1 MTSAAPAQPQCP
13 QTLDVPRPV
22 IAAPPAPASARWVRA
37 LLAVAAVVLVGLNLR
52 AAIASAAPLYHGL
65 QDLLGYGPLVASLL
79 PTIPVLCFGFAGAA
93 TAWLVRRAGLER
105 AIALALVLLTAGLA
119 ARAVESTAMLLAGT
133 VAAMCGL
140 AVCNVA
146 MPSFIREHHA
156 RRTPVMTGTY
166 TITMSVGATLA
177 ATVSVPIA
185 AELGSAS
192 LGLAAWALP
201 AVVALVAFLPLALRR
216 RAGGRAAGRHVSPW
230 PMLATRKGLLFTSL
244 FAVQALL
251 AYTIMGWL
259 PSILI
264 ARGLDAT
271 AAGLILGLVQ
281 VVTIPAVV
289 LLLWMAARP
298 RLVRP
303 AFMVVGV
310 SSLTGF
316 TALLFVPAQ
325 WAVVPAVLMGIGF
338 GIFPLVMLLI
348 SRSGETAAETTALS
362 TLAQSLGYLIAAAGP
377 FGLGL
382 LHDALGS
389 WTVPLALLAACAVV
403 QLLLAYWLSKR
414 PAGVP
419 ATVRTGERA

>member
-1 MTSAAPAQPQCP
+1 MTSAAQPQCP
-13 QTLDVPRPV
+13 QTVDVPRPV
-22 IAAPPAPASARWVRA
+22 LAVPELSARAKWVRA
-37 LLAVAAVVLVGLNLR
+37 LLAIAAVVLVGLNLR
-52 AAIASAAPLYHGL
+52 AAIASAAPLYHAL

-105 AIALALVLLTAGLA
+105 AIVLALFLLALGLA
-119 ARAVESTAMLLAGT
+119 VRAVESTGMLLAGT

-166 TITMSVGATLA
+166 TITMSIGATIA
-177 ATVSVPIA
+177 ATASVPLA
-185 AELGSAS
+185 TRFGSPS
-192 LGLAAWALP
+192 LGLAAWTLP
-201 AVVALVAFLPLALRR
+201 AVVALLAFLPLALRR
-216 RAGGRAAGRHVSPW
+216 RAGGRGAARHVSPW
-230 PMLATRKGLLFTSL
+230 PMLATRKGLLFTGL
-244 FAVQALL
+244 FGIQALL

-264 ARGLDAT
+264 ARGLDA
-271 AAGLILGLVQ
+271 AEAGFMLGLAQ

-289 LLLWMAARP
+289 LLLSMAARP

-303 AFMVVGV
+303 AFLVVGMT
-310 SSLTGF
+310 SLAGF
-316 TALLFVPAQ
+316 VALLVVPAQ

-389 WTVPLALLAACAVV
+389 WTVPLALLVVGSVV
-403 QLLLAYWLSKR
+403 QLVLGYWLSKR
-414 PAGVP
+414 PEGAQAP
-419 ATVRTGERA
+419 ARTGARA

>member
-1 MTSAAPAQPQCP
+1 M
-13 QTLDVPRPV
+13 
-22 IAAPPAPASARWVRA
+22 
-37 LLAVAAVVLVGLNLR
+37 LVGLNLR
-52 AAIASAAPLYHGL
+52 AGIASAAPLYHSL
-65 QDLLGYGPLVASLL
+65 QELLGYGPLVAALL

-105 AIALALVLLTAGLA
+105 AIALALFLLAAGLA
-119 ARAVESTAMLLAGT
+119 VRAVESTGMLLAGT
-133 VAAMCGL
+133 AAAMCGL

-166 TITMSVGATLA
+166 TITMSIGATLA
-177 ATVSVPIA
+177 ATVSVPVA
-185 AELGSAS
+185 AGLGSPA

-201 AVVALVAFLPLALRR
+201 AVAALLAFLPLALRR
-216 RAGGRAAGRHVSPW
+216 RKGLGGAAGHVSPW
-230 PMLATRKGLLFTSL
+230 PMLATRKGLLFTGL

-251 AYTIMGWL
+251 AYTTMGWL

-271 AAGLILGLVQ
+271 AAGLLLGLVQ

-289 LLLWMAARP
+289 MLLAMAARP

-303 AFMVVGV
+303 AFLATGV
-310 SSLTGF
+310 SSLAGF
-316 TALLFVPAQ
+316 VALLVVPAQ
-325 WAVVPAVLMGIGF
+325 WAVLPAVLMGIGF
-338 GIFPLVMLLI
+338 GVFPLVMLLI
-348 SRSGETAAETTALS
+348 SRSGDTAAETTALS

-389 WTVPLALLAACAVV
+389 WTVPLVLMAACAVV
-403 QLLLAYWLSKR
+403 QLLLGYWLSRRFGGTQAPAR
-414 PAGVP
+414 PGV
-419 ATVRTGERA
+419 RA